1 MPEEA
6 EGYLAAAKAK
16 LGLNRLQSVRV
27 HHCAQ
32 VTSMQLDILTAEM
45 LTRLMLFD
53 CRAAPCT
60 GSGCARLLGC
70 RNSPSRLCGSGCI
83 LHRCCSCDNDV
94 VPQAYGVTLTG
105 QGAPETSADHRA

>member
-45 LTRLMLFD
+45 FTRLMLFD

-60 GSGCARLLGC
+60 ASGCAGLFGC
-70 RNSPSRLCGSGCI
+70 ATPSRLAA
-83 LHRCCSCDNDV
+83 LAASCTV
-94 VPQAYGVTLTG
+94 VAHATMMSCRRRT
-105 QGAPETSADHRA
+105 ASR